1 MTARSRIV
9 GAVTLGVLAQVVL
22 CHVALAD
29 GDCTAR
35 PVTAS
40 EKKLH
45 ADASALF
52 LRVAP
57 PASAGW
63 KASDSGMTLPATLC
77 FGSNLRR
84 SFSRNFELEQGRA
97 ERDAQ
102 AQQAYATMMEQQRAK
117 AAANK
122 AAADAI
128 DARINALTLKAQAA
142 ATAQKFDQIEPITVQ
157 IDGLMKQKMALLGV
171 DDAEAQSERIDAAAA
186 RDTQA
191 TFALYF
197 EPPKNEPQDG
207 GPHRTAAGRARMT
220 AYESNGNPEHLVF
233 IEFGGSPEQAV
244 VRVEGDPARVR
255 ALVEATDLAAIAKF
269 R

>member
-1 MTARSRIV
+1 MTARSRALA
-9 GAVTLGVLAQVVL
+9 AVAFGILGHVVL
-22 CHVALAD
+22 YSLALAD
-29 GDCTAR
+29 GDCTPR
-35 PVTAS
+35 PVMAS

-52 LRVAP
+52 ARVAP
-57 PASAGW
+57 KAPDGW
-63 KASDSGMTLPATLC
+63 KASDSGMTLPTTLC

-84 SFSRNFELEQGRA
+84 SFSRNFELEQGRT
-97 ERDAQ
+97 ERNDQ
-102 AQQAYATMMEQQRAK
+102 AQKAYAAMMEQQRAK
-117 AAANK
+117 AAANQ

-128 DARINALTLKAQAA
+128 DAKINALTLKAQAA
-142 ATAQKFDQIEPITVQ
+142 ATAQKFDQIEPINIQ
-157 IDGLMKQKMALLGV
+157 IDALMKQKMALLGM
-171 DDAEAQSERIDAAAA
+171 DDAAAQSDRIDAEAA

-197 EPPKNEPQDG
+197 EAPKAEPRDG
-207 GPHRTAAGRARMT
+207 VPYRTAAGKAWMT
-220 AYESNGNPEHLVF
+220 AYESGGNPEHLVF

-255 ALVEATDLAAIAKF
+255 ALVDATDLKSIAAF